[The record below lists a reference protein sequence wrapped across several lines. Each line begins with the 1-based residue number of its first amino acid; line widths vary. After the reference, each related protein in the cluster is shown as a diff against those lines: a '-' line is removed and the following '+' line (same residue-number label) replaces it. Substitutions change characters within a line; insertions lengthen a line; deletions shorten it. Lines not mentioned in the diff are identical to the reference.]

1 MFLSD
6 LEDGSSIFVD
16 SNIFIYHF
24 SRKSKFNPAS
34 TNFLERIE
42 KKEIIGVTST
52 LVVQEATHRLMIM
65 DAATNIRDIKS
76 KDLVKYLKAHPGIV
90 KKLVDHHSIPEKIAS
105 FNLEI
110 VPPDMDAIIRSQ
122 EMKRRFGLLS
132 NDSLTLQ
139 IMEDLKINN
148 LASNDA
154 DFEMVTFI
162 KLYKPSVS
170 VESSEQ

>member
-1 MFLSD
+1 MVLSEI
-6 LEDGSSIFVD
+6 EDGQRVFVDANIFV
-16 SNIFIYHF
+16 YHF
-24 SRKSKFNPAS
+24 AKKSRFNAAS
-34 TNFLERIE
+34 TNFLGRIE
-42 KKEIIGVTST
+42 RREIMGVASTS
-52 LVVQEATHRLMIM
+52 VVQEATHRMMIM
-65 DAATNIRDIKS
+65 EALSTVDNSVKNI
-76 KDLVKYLKAHPGIV
+76 VKHLKAYPNTV
-90 KKLVDHHSIPEKIAS
+90 KKLGKHRAIPEKIAS

-122 EMKRRFGLLS
+122 EMKMRFGLLS

-139 IMEDLKINN
+139 IMEDMGIKN

>member
-1 MFLSD
+1 MSYAKV
-6 LEDGSSIFVD
+6 S
-16 SNIFIYHF
+16 
-24 SRKSKFNPAS
+24 
-34 TNFLERIE
+34 FLERIE
-42 KKEIIGVTST
+42 KKQIIGVTST

-65 DAATNIRDIKS
+65 EAATNIRDIKS
-76 KDLVKYLKAHPGIV
+76 KDLVKHLKAHPGIV
-90 KKLVDHHSIPEKIAS
+90 KKLIDHHSIPEKIAS

-154 DFEMVTFI
+154 VFEMVTFI
-162 KLYKPSVS
+162 KLYKP
-170 VESSEQ
+170 

>member
-1 MFLSD
+1 
-6 LEDGSSIFVD
+6 
-16 SNIFIYHF
+16 
-24 SRKSKFNPAS
+24 
-34 TNFLERIE
+34 T
-42 KKEIIGVTST
+42 
-52 LVVQEATHRLMIM
+52 
-65 DAATNIRDIKS
+65 
-76 KDLVKYLKAHPGIV
+76 V
-90 KKLVDHHSIPEKIAS
+90 KKLGKHRAIPEKIAS

-139 IMEDLKINN
+139 IMQDMGIKN

-154 DFEMVTFI
+154 DFEMVAFI